1 MCLGELSPTGL
12 HLLQIMIQEVLQWND
27 NTQAGKLGGKKDGGI
42 RRGRGSKECYMVD
55 YIIVTFSIQLG
66 IKKKKERKK
75 ERREKKKRKKKK
87 EKKKKKKRGMDVTAI
102 FSSNHDNK

>member
-55 YIIVTFSIQLG
+55 YIIVTFLSIQLG
-66 IKKKKERKK
+66 IKKKK
-75 ERREKKKRKKKK
+75 KKRKKGEGKK
-87 EKKKKKKRGMDVTAI
+87 KGKKKKKKKRKRNGYY
-102 FSSNHDNK
+102 SNPF